1 MLARRDRSFSVL
13 NAKISASPLPTQT
26 LGGILT
32 SQQQPSPSR
41 DTILISHANPEDN
54 EFTLWLALR
63 LASEG
68 YRVWCDLTKLLGGE
82 VFWDD
87 IEAVIRE
94 RAAKV
99 LFVLSRSSNNK
110 DGVLR
115 EIHLAQGIARK
126 QKIKDFVIPL
136 HIDDLPHGEVT
147 IEVTRV
153 NSIPFE
159 HSWAV
164 GLDLLL
170 RKLSEDGVAKEPQ
183 FNATAVNEWWRSK
196 FSAEDG
202 LRREPE
208 EHLSNWFPVTAL
220 PERVYF
226 HWLARH
232 GIGKIEASL
241 EALPFPAFQE
251 GTSLITFANAQDF
264 DGKLGTN
271 HYIAQ
276 TICERLEDVLAKDSH
291 FYKSLHRI
299 LRLAWEQMLKE
310 RALPTY
316 SMANGAK
323 TFYFAKN
330 QVPKDKVTFQ
340 GVDGAKTWR
349 AMIGHS
355 TRRNPKTG
363 EVKTRIWHFG
373 MEARPLLRPLT
384 AFVLKPHVLFSDD
397 GLKIWDKPKPMAAAR
412 RKQCASWWNDEW
424 RDRTLAAMTFLA
436 DADGVVRI
444 RLGSDQSLCVD
455 SSPVRFISPV
465 AYTDP
470 QVLKE
475 QVELADDYGRDRDE
489 DEDEREFS
497 EVLSEE

>member
-1 MLARRDRSFSVL
+1 MLARRGRRSSVL
-13 NAKISASPLPTQT
+13 KAKISASPLPTQT

-63 LASEG
+63 LASQG

-126 QKIKDFVIPL
+126 HNIKDFVIPL

-153 NSIPFE
+153 NSIAFE
-159 HSWAV
+159 RSWAV

-183 FNATAVNEWWRSK
+183 FNATAVNEWRRSK

-208 EHLSNWFPVTAL
+208 EHSRTGFQL
-220 PERVYF
+220 PRSQSRFTFIGWPGTVLER
-226 HWLARH
+226 
-232 GIGKIEASL
+232 S
-241 EALPFPAFQE
+241 
-251 GTSLITFANAQDF
+251 
-264 DGKLGTN
+264 KLHQKLCGGL
-271 HYIAQ
+271 Q
-276 TICERLEDVLAKDSH
+276 
-291 FYKSLHRI
+291 HRQQCL
-299 LRLAWEQMLKE
+299 LRLM
-310 RALPTY
+310 
-316 SMANGAK
+316 
-323 TFYFAKN
+323 
-330 QVPKDKVTFQ
+330 
-340 GVDGAKTWR
+340 
-349 AMIGHS
+349 
-355 TRRNPKTG
+355 
-363 EVKTRIWHFG
+363 
-373 MEARPLLRPLT
+373 
-384 AFVLKPHVLFSDD
+384 
-397 GLKIWDKPKPMAAAR
+397 
-412 RKQCASWWNDEW
+412 
-424 RDRTLAAMTFLA
+424 
-436 DADGVVRI
+436 
-444 RLGSDQSLCVD
+444 
-455 SSPVRFISPV
+455 
-465 AYTDP
+465 
-470 QVLKE
+470 
-475 QVELADDYGRDRDE
+475 
-489 DEDEREFS
+489 
-497 EVLSEE
+497 